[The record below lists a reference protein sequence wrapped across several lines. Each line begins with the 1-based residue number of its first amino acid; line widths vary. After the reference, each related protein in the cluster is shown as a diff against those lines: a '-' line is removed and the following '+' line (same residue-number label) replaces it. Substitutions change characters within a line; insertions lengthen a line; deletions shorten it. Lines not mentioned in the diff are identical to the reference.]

1 MRLTMYKLGMPQ
13 NAVGAL
19 KGQEGREDC
28 RPTGARAAG
37 HSTGESRVGGPSKA
51 RCCEKLTRKV
61 SLSRDGQWLLC

>member
-51 RCCEKLTRKV
+51 RCCVL
-61 SLSRDGQWLLC
+61 